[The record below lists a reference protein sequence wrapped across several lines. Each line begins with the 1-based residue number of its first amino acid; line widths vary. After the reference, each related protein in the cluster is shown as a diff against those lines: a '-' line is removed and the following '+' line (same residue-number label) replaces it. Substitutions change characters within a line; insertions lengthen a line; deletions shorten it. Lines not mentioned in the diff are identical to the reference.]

1 MNRRLAALAEPL
13 LFKLFRHTVP
23 KGRDLTLER
32 RRIYALPT
40 RYGLLYAAMLLV
52 MLLGSINYNN
62 NLGFMLTFLLA
73 GLGIVSILY
82 TYRNIVHLQVRSGKV
97 SSAFAGKQAR
107 FPVHLHNPDRLPR
120 RALRLSAPGAESVI
134 GDVESDD
141 TAIVALDIAAVKR
154 GRLPFGR
161 ITLSTAYPLGLVRAW
176 AYVDLDMQCI
186 VYPRPG
192 PYRALPATPH
202 HRQGDRAGREA
213 GSDDFLGFRPYHPG
227 DSLRHI
233 HWKALAR
240 ALPLLTKKFTTAETA
255 ELWLDWAA
263 LPLVDNEAR
272 LRILCRLV
280 LESERGT
287 QAYGLRLPGT
297 EIPPDRGTVHQ
308 HRCLEALA
316 LFGETRP

>member
-1 MNRRLAALAEPL
+1 MNRRLAAFTEPL
-13 LFKLFRHTVP
+13 LFKVFRHTVP
-23 KGRDLTLER
+23 KGHDLTLER

-40 RYGLLYAAMLLV
+40 RYGLLYAAMLFV

-62 NLGFMLTFLLA
+62 SLGFMLTFLLA
-73 GLGIVSILY
+73 GLGIISILY

-97 SSAFAGKQAR
+97 SSTFAGKQAR
-107 FPVHLHNPDRLPR
+107 FPVQLHNPDRLPR
-120 RALRLSAPGAESVI
+120 CALRLSTPGADAVI
-134 GDVESDD
+134 GDVAGND
-141 TAIVALDIAAVKR
+141 TAVVALDIAAVKR
-154 GRLPFGR
+154 GRLPLGR

-186 VYPRPG
+186 VYPQPG

-202 HRQGDRAGREA
+202 HQQGDLAGREA

-240 ALPLLTKKFTTAETA
+240 ALPLLTKKFTAAETA
-255 ELWLDWAA
+255 DLWLEWAA
-263 LPLVDNEAR
+263 LPLLDNEAR

-280 LESERGT
+280 LEAERGA
-287 QAYGLRLPGT
+287 QNYGLRLPDM
-297 EIPPDRGTVHQ
+297 EIPPARGAVHQ

-316 LFGETRP
+316 LFGESRP